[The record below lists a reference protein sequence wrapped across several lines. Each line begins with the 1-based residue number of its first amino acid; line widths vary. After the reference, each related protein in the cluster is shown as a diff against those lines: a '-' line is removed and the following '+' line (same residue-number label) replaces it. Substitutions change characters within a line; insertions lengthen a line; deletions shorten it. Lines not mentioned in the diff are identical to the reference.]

1 MDSGI
6 HRSLR
11 VAYMEGQVMGKNSRA
26 KTKKKNLSIGSK
38 GMYVNKHT
46 LGELEKEFV
55 ETTKKKWLGETE
67 DRLRAIFLVAEKEA
81 FMKLAALTV
90 LGNKELFGHG
100 RQRLAKIV
108 DYLLFQY
115 SCIMSAHVA
124 HEDLIGLVKDETGI
138 CMTLT
143 KEEKDV
149 LLHYAVD
156 GSSERSNK
164 AFKELIE
171 KGRKD
176 GRFSSGAK
184 AGKQK
189 KEKAV

>member
-1 MDSGI
+1 MDGGVYC
-6 HRSLR
+6 SLR
-11 VAYMEGQVMGKNSRA
+11 AADMESQVMGKNSRA

-38 GMYVNKHT
+38 GMWVNKYT
-46 LGELEKEFV
+46 FGDVKDEFV
-55 ETTKKKWLGETE
+55 DAAKKEWLRETE

-100 RQRLAKIV
+100 RQRLAKMV
-108 DYLLFQY
+108 DYLIFQY
-115 SCIMSAHVA
+115 SCIMSAHVSY
-124 HEDLIGLVKDETGI
+124 EDLIELVKEETGI

-143 KEEKDV
+143 EEETDV

-156 GSSERSNK
+156 ESSERSNE
-164 AFKELIE
+164 AFRELVE

>member
-1 MDSGI
+1 
-6 HRSLR
+6 
-11 VAYMEGQVMGKNSRA
+11 MGRNSRA
-26 KTKKKNLSIGSK
+26 KTKKKNLSLGSK
-38 GMYVNKHT
+38 GMWLNKHT
-46 LGELEKEFV
+46 FGDVKDEFV
-55 ETTKKKWLGETE
+55 DAAKKEWLRETE

-81 FMKLAALTV
+81 LMKLAALTV

-115 SCIMSAHVA
+115 SCIMSDHVSY
-124 HEDLIGLVKDETGI
+124 EDLISLVKEETGI

-143 KEEKDV
+143 EEETDM

-156 GSSERSNK
+156 ESSEQSNE
-164 AFKELIE
+164 AFRKLVA